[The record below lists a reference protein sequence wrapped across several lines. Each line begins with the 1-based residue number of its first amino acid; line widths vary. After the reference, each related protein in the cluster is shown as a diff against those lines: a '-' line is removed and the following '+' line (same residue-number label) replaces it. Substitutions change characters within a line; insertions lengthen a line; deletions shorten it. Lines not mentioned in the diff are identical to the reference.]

1 MGWGARVVGKGG
13 LHGSLFSVA
22 HSAHRQLY
30 ETLWSPEITSVKKKK
45 SGEQAMSLKC
55 LENEGAEVRR
65 NGFWRRF
72 DPMSDYSDQK
82 RAYLPCFISPQILGP
97 LLQ

>member
-1 MGWGARVVGKGG
+1 
-13 LHGSLFSVA
+13 
-22 HSAHRQLY
+22 
-30 ETLWSPEITSVKKKK
+30 
-45 SGEQAMSLKC
+45 MSLKC